1 MRPFPLVLV
10 ISLFLTVPV
19 VGQKCTEQFIRA
31 NINSNDRKLL
41 TSDTYFFSGALEK
54 PIIGVDTPD
63 SKKAEEKINHERK
76 NEKYDP
82 LKVERVVVAPS
93 GDMAYAYGSGHGSF
107 DEVDT
112 GKHIEFTPAFL
123 MVWRTDQGSCK
134 IAVTIYE
141 PEGEK

>member
-1 MRPFPLVLV
+1 MRSFPLVLA
-10 ISLFLTVPV
+10 ISLLLTFPAVA
-19 VGQKCTEQFIRA
+19 QKCTEQFIRA
-31 NINSNDRKLL
+31 NINSDDRKLL
-41 TSDTYFFSGALEK
+41 TNDIYFFSGALDK
-54 PIIGVDTPD
+54 PIIGADTPE
-63 SKKAEEKINHERK
+63 SKKADDKIHHERK

-82 LKVERVVVAPS
+82 LKVERVVVAPA

-107 DEVDT
+107 DEIES

-134 IAVTIYE
+134 IAAAMYE